1 MTYIE
6 MRNWQSWRQKLQL
19 SNREAGFF
27 QTDASLATKKSQR
40 AGVTVSIQ
48 GDPLPCGAGP
58 VWGSFFFGRMLL
70 DVSMA
75 RCEK

>member
-58 VWGSFFFGRMLL
+58 VWGSFFFWTDVAGRFNGSL
-70 DVSMA
+70 
-75 RCEK
+75 